1 MQNKRPKHEKLPDYG
16 VRFVGYGA
24 DIIARKGNATYAKL
38 DFVTQSVHV
47 FAVGGFVSVQ
57 YRLGLSSVVAD
68 LPLCI
73 EELKLLM
80 KTDEPS
86 DNDFVKL
93 ERGLAIICIGRTAD
107 AGRFVRQITQRYR
120 EEIEPIL
127 DQAEKI
133 GSGINRPPYA
143 DYIEEIRKTGSCR
156 VVFYGAAFFID
167 GKLEYRPERRTI
179 IAKSSA
185 ENPREFVITPV

>member
-1 MQNKRPKHEKLPDYG
+1 MLNKRPKHEKLPDYG

-38 DFVTQSVHV
+38 DFVTQSVLV

-57 YRLGLSSVVAD
+57 KRLALSSVVAD

-120 EEIEPIL
+120 EIGPIL

-133 GSGINRPPYA
+133 GSGIDRPPYA
-143 DYIEEIRKTGSCR
+143 DYIEEIRKTGNCR
-156 VVFYGAAFFID
+156 VVFYGNAFFID
-167 GKLEYRPERRTI
+167 GKLVYRPERRTI
-179 IAKSSA
+179 IAKRSA